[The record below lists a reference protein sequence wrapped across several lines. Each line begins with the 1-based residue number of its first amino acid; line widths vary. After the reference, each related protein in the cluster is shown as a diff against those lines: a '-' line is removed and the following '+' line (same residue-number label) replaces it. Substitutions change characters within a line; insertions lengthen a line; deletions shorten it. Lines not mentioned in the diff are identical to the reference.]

1 MGRFGSEIYRTGRRD
16 KRAKFRSMAVT
27 AGQEYGLFI
36 GGEVV
41 EPASG
46 EIRDLHEPATGE
58 PQHAERRLR
67 VGLEDDGAARRE
79 SR

>member
-1 MGRFGSEIYRTGRRD
+1 
-16 KRAKFRSMAVT
+16 MAVT

-46 EIRDLHEPATGE
+46 EIRDLHKGVLFSTNAKPFN
-58 PQHAERRLR
+58 PF
-67 VGLEDDGAARRE
+67 GL
-79 SR
+79 